1 METRCSI
8 RQSEL
13 SGDPENTCPRFL
25 FADATLMAHKGTI
38 TLAGC
43 ANEVMKVCRVSYLS
57 TDIVFYYYCVYEV
70 NSLEG
75 NIRVLCR

>member
-1 METRCSI
+1 
-8 RQSEL
+8 
-13 SGDPENTCPRFL
+13 
-25 FADATLMAHKGTI
+25 MAHKGTI